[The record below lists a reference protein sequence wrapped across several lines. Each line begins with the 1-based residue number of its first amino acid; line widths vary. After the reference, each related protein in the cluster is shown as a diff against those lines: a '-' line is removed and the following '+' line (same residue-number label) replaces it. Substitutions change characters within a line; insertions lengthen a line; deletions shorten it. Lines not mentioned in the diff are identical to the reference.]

1 MASIISTI
9 RPLWLVLLVLVRPL
23 WLVVLVLVRPLWL
36 VVLVL
41 VLVASHGVGRPKASK
56 LALRASS
63 R

>member
-9 RPLWLVLLVLVRPL
+9 RPLWLVL
-23 WLVVLVLVRPLWL
+23 LVLVRPLWL